1 VSEQSDSADPKQ
13 ITASSKSNLAFA
25 FACLPKERRKDMV
38 SFYAFC
44 RVVDDIADDPGIP
57 DAERRS
63 RLASWRQGLLDG
75 FDKPGV
81 VESETVRLRE
91 KYGIDSEL
99 FVEVVRGM
107 EMDIGGARYETFED
121 LKGYCYRVA
130 CAVGLV
136 SLRIFGANAEG
147 SDAYGI
153 NLGYALQLTNILR
166 DVGEDVAEGRIYLPR
181 EDLERFGVSEED
193 LRERRGGEGF
203 AALMR
208 FEADRAE
215 GYFLAAEKS
224 LPEANRKELRAARRM
239 GKIYRGILHKMRDDG
254 FKVFEKRYRLGK
266 LRMIA
271 ILLGL

>member
-1 VSEQSDSADPKQ
+1 MSEQSDSADPKQ

-25 FACLPKERRKDMV
+25 LACLPKDRRKDMV

-44 RVVDDIADDPGIP
+44 RVVDDIADEPGIP
-57 DAERRS
+57 DEERRT
-63 RLASWRQGLLDG
+63 RLTAWRRGLVDG
-75 FDKPGV
+75 FESPGV
-81 VESETVRLRE
+81 IESETERLRE

-107 EMDIGGARYETFED
+107 EMDIDAARYETFEE

-136 SLRIFGANAEG
+136 SLRIFGANSEG

-166 DVGEDVAEGRIYLPR
+166 DVGEDIGEGRIYLPS

-193 LRERRGGEGF
+193 LRERRGGGGF
-203 AALMR
+203 AELMR

-224 LPEANRKELRAARRM
+224 LPKADRKELRAARRM

-254 FKVFEKRYRLGK
+254 FNVFEKRYRLGK

-271 ILLGL
+271 ILLGF